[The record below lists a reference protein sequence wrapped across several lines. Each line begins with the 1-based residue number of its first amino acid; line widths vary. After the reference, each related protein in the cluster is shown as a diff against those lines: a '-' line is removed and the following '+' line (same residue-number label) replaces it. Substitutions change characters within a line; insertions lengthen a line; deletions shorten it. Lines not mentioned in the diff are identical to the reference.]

1 MKEQKE
7 CTESGFTRVSVYLD
21 LEVYKNLEEISV
33 IHMFN
38 MSETVFEAVLLY
50 LEYETY
56 REKIFDELCDPEGL
70 SILSAKGKK
79 MNPIKK
85 RFFDRKFS
93 DHAGI

>member
-21 LEVYKNLEEISV
+21 QEVYKKLEDISV
-33 IHMFN
+33 IHLFN
-38 MSETVFEAVLLY
+38 MSETVFEAVLLL

-56 REKIFDELCDPEGL
+56 RERIFEELCDPEGL

-79 MNPIKK
+79 IDPIKK
-85 RFFDRKFS
+85 RFFDRTFS